1 MERLFTLSVLAVSLS
16 LCSCG
21 NPCDK
26 LVSFKCD
33 PNNPDELMK
42 CATAEKEIR
51 LKCVDYMEKHESELN
66 TMCESK
72 ELKKLKPC
80 LEQGQ
85 KKFDEKVN
93 EFSKTSEFHA
103 MVCTEGSN
111 LIAYR
116 ATLSNELKPILR
128 LIFQITSESD
138 GKSNFY
144 VGELKKGSEVE
155 KENLMGEKHLGFDGT
170 EIRTLN
176 KYAFNIMTKK
186 SSEFSIEAYKGEKV
200 RFLMDIPYETASSFD
215 IKSYEYCSGLFTCL
229 HVSSTWNCK
238 TVTYDEYTNLMNF

>member
-85 KKFDEKVN
+85 K
-93 EFSKTSEFHA
+93 
-103 MVCTEGSN
+103 
-111 LIAYR
+111 
-116 ATLSNELKPILR
+116 
-128 LIFQITSESD
+128 
-138 GKSNFY
+138 
-144 VGELKKGSEVE
+144 
-155 KENLMGEKHLGFDGT
+155 NLM
-170 EIRTLN
+170 
-176 KYAFNIMTKK
+176 KK
-186 SSEFSIEAYKGEKV
+186 
-200 RFLMDIPYETASSFD
+200 
-215 IKSYEYCSGLFTCL
+215 
-229 HVSSTWNCK
+229 
-238 TVTYDEYTNLMNF
+238 